1 MRTLQPRA
9 ALLVEDNPDFC
20 EIYRHLLRP
29 WNLEIATVSTTQA
42 AFARIAERSFDF
54 YVIDLQ
60 LADTDAG
67 ALLAALER
75 QGADTISKCIVATSF
90 ATLAPAFSSL
100 PVVRKTDLVS
110 FGPHLRRILGEPSAV
125 ATGAGA

>member
-20 EIYRHLLRP
+20 EIYRHLLKP
-29 WNLEIATVSTTQA
+29 WNLEIVIANSADA
-42 AFARIAERSFDF
+42 AFARIVERSFDF

-75 QGADTISKCIVATSF
+75 RGRETMEKCVVATSF
-90 ATLAPAFSSL
+90 SMLAPAFTSL
-100 PVVRKTDLVS
+100 PIVKKTNLGS
-110 FGPHLRRILGEPSAV
+110 FGPHLRRILGEPSEA
-125 ATGAGA
+125 AGEECS